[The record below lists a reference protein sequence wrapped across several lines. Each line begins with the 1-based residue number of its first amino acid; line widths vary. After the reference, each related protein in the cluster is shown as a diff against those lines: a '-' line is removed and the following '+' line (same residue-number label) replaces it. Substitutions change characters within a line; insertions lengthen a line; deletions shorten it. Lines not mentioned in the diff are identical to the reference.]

1 MRITC
6 TIRHFMTA
14 SNIQATMSIDAIGL
28 PTYNLRTR
36 FNHLRHTII
45 QQVTY
50 FVPTCNALMTVRACV
65 YVTKVRQETLQQYSE
80 HLPSCLHMQRQPMT
94 HTIWAILL
102 PEDSK
107 HPKHALGQSCSQ
119 QMCCQTENTLQ
130 NVLILAQ

>member
-6 TIRHFMTA
+6 TIRNFMTA

-36 FNHLRHTII
+36 SNHLRRTII

-50 FVPTCNALMTVRACV
+50 FVPTYNAVMTVRACV

-80 HLPSCLHMQRQPMT
+80 HLPSCHQYCCLHTQRQ
-94 HTIWAILL
+94 WAILL

-107 HPKHALGQSCSQ
+107 HPKHTLGQSCSQ
-119 QMCCQTENTLQ
+119 QMCCQTQNTLQ
-130 NVLILAQ
+130 NVLPLAQ